1 MLKIFFF
8 IFWYFLV
15 NFLEIVLSHVV
26 YYYFKKDLTEYRYR
40 TQEHDNNGNFCSN
53 LLKSKFI
60 PMLLYLNCETS
71 YFFKI
76 EFNIFFSQYIKAYD
90 DVGDDAG
97 HTDDGGKYW

>member
-1 MLKIFFF
+1 
-8 IFWYFLV
+8 
-15 NFLEIVLSHVV
+15 
-26 YYYFKKDLTEYRYR
+26 
-40 TQEHDNNGNFCSN
+40 
-53 LLKSKFI
+53 
-60 PMLLYLNCETS
+60 MLLYLNCETS